1 MTHSKGNSNNSK
13 GWKPWEHFLELPN
26 RSRAALLIGPP
37 RLPRPLAAVVHDG
50 FLRWIWYYRDLPPKL
65 PPDLQVPPPDEID
78 GPPKLQ
84 AIPPRLCFAFA
95 RLAQASEVQIRRFAM
110 RWGPLGLQLPE
121 EETVENWRDCAR
133 LAQALLRFT
142 AALSVGDPGD
152 EEDWRV
158 ICQSTPAEN
167 LNRRRWSRELQ
178 LTIVAAAMNSLF
190 AEARGHRILT
200 VGDKDLRIQP
210 NASNLLGIVVAQI
223 AHVIALSDQKAVCSG
238 CRNAFTPS
246 RPIVRG
252 SRQYCKSCRKAKV
265 PQRDAARDYRA
276 RREASRRA

>member
-50 FLRWIWYYRDLPPKL
+50 LLKWISYYRDLPPKL
-65 PPDLQVPPPDEID
+65 PPDLQAPPPDEID

-95 RLAQASEVQIRRFAM
+95 RLAQGSQEQIRCFAE
-110 RWGPLGLQLPE
+110 RWGPLGFELSE
-121 EETVENWRDCAR
+121 GETIDNWRDFAR

-158 ICQSTPAEN
+158 ICQSTPAKVLE
-167 LNRRRWSRELQ
+167 RRRWSRELQ
-178 LTIVAAAMNSLF
+178 LTIVAAAMNILF
-190 AEARGHRILT
+190 SRARGHRILT
-200 VGDKDLRIQP
+200 VGDKDLRIQL
-210 NASNLLGIVVAQI
+210 NASNLMGILVAQI
-223 AHVIALSDQKAVCSG
+223 AHVIARSDQKVVCAG
-238 CRNAFTPS
+238 CRNPFMPS
-246 RPIVRG
+246 RPITRG
-252 SRQYCKSCRKAKV
+252 SRQYCTSCRKAKF
-265 PQRDAARDYRA
+265 PQRDAARAYRA
-276 RREASRRA
+276 RREASGRA